1 MDAVVECFMNRRE
14 VSPQEPSVDFLLLQ
28 ELADD
33 ARCGGAAEKATARI
47 VILDA
52 LRGMW
57 RDGMS
62 HRERVE
68 VQRVAGLLRS
78 LGADEEAGLSLQK
91 TLDVRGEPRYN

>member
-33 ARCGGAAEKATARI
+33 ARCGGVAEKAAARI

-52 LRGMW
+52 LRSLW

-68 VQRVAGLLRS
+68 AARVAGLLRL
-78 LGADEEAGLSLQK
+78 LGMCEDEVKL
-91 TLDVRGEPRYN
+91 